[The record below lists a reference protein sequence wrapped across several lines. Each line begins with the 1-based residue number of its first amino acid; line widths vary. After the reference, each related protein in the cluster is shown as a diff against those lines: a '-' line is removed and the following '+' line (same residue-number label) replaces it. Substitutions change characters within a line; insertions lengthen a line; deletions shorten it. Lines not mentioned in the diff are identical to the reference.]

1 MRGSQQRRTG
11 RRRMRRSVLLP
22 GIAVVLCVA
31 ALLAPAAQAASS
43 PKGRS
48 LRYAYDLESITS
60 LDPAK
65 SGNTCDGN
73 IWQFVYG
80 NLINIDSEGNLTPG
94 LVQSWKLEGP
104 TLTLTLRP
112 GLTFQD
118 GEKFDSAALKSG
130 LDWNNQNKNLASL
143 DLIQSI
149 DIVDDTTV
157 RLNLR
162 DNTGSQ
168 LLYALTAQDGFIV
181 APNAQ
186 KNAAKK
192 PVGAGPFS
200 FASYAHG
207 SKLSLK
213 RFADYYDNANWKL
226 PGIDFLQVGFGPE
239 VVTKLKSGDVDVI
252 RFLSESYGVLKSDKS
267 VGISVTPSQQ
277 YAQFEFRIA
286 KPFDNINARKA
297 ILYAIDRDR
306 LNKVVEAGQG
316 EVTDQQFPKN
326 SPFHDPSLDGVYTYN
341 PSKAKQALKD
351 AGMPKGFTFT
361 LAIPGGNI
369 ANMERQG
376 ALIQSDLKQVG
387 ITAKIKRI
395 LPTQIATQ
403 YYIQKTGNA
412 FSAEQPS
419 EAFAPNQF
427 YGNFGKGQFVAI
439 FDLDERQDIT
449 DLSKQAFQAQDP
461 DQLNSLMHQMAKIV
475 SDNALDG
482 PLVFVPQFAAWSKD
496 TIKGTPVAPV
506 NSCIPTDLRNV
517 SVK

>member
-1 MRGSQQRRTG
+1 MTATSGSSSTAT
-11 RRRMRRSVLLP
+11 SSTSTT
-22 GIAVVLCVA
+22 
-31 ALLAPAAQAASS
+31 PASC
-43 PKGRS
+43 R
-48 LRYAYDLESITS
+48 
-60 LDPAK
+60 
-65 SGNTCDGN
+65 
-73 IWQFVYG
+73 
-80 NLINIDSEGNLTPG
+80 PG
-94 LVQSWKLEGP
+94 LVQDWKLDGK

-118 GEKFDSAALKSG
+118 GEKFDAAALKSG
-130 LDWNNQNKNLASL
+130 LDWNNQNKNLTSL

-149 DIVDDTTV
+149 DIVNDTTV

-162 DNTGSQ
+162 DNTGQQ
-168 LLYALTAQDGFIV
+168 LVYALSGQDGFMV

-192 PVGAGPFS
+192 PVGAGPFTFS
-200 FASYAHG
+200 SYAHG

-213 RFADYYDNANWKL
+213 RFDGYYDNANWKL
-226 PGIDFLQVGFGPE
+226 PGVDFVQVGFGPE
-239 VVTKLKSGDVDVI
+239 VVTKLKSGDVDVVK
-252 RFLSESYGVLKSDKS
+252 FLSESYKVLKSDKS
-267 VGISVTPSQQ
+267 TGISVTPSSQ

-297 ILYAIDRDR
+297 ILYAIDRNR
-306 LNKVVEAGQG
+306 INQVVEAGQG

-326 SPFHDPSLDGVYTYN
+326 SSYHDPSLDGVYTYD
-341 PSKAKQALKD
+341 PAKAKQALKD
-351 AGMPKGFTFT
+351 AGLPNGFSFV

-387 ITAKIKRI
+387 IKATIKRI

-403 YYIQKTGNA
+403 FYIQKTGNA
-412 FSAEQPS
+412 FSAEELAQP
-419 EAFAPNQF
+419 FAPNIF
-427 YGNFGKGQFVAI
+427 YQNFGKGQFVAI
-439 FDLDERQDIT
+439 FDNDERQDIT
-449 DLSKQAFQAQDP
+449 DLSQQAFQAQDQA
-461 DQLNSLMHQMAKIV
+461 QLDGLMHQMAKIV

-496 TIKGTPVAPV
+496 SLKGSPVASS
-506 NSCIPTDLRNV
+506 NSCVPVDLRNV